1 LFRKYCFYATLVL
14 QYLFNGK
21 LLVVY
26 LFLFGHILL
35 EGDHR
40 TKKERSELMELFTIV
55 VMNPSKPSVNSL
67 SDSIRGELRHLHK
80 DQETL
85 QLSCEWHDKFAYIH
99 AQSSLTET
107 ERKKIARKM
116 MESLGI
122 VVANHVMKELEPEIL
137 RDLIKKEVKADS
149 AEELQQVEGYCNQF
163 LNGEGETAASSLEAG
178 ERRRS
183 LIAGQVT
190 AYFQENLELNLEGF
204 LRFRLHD
211 YMEEL
216 REVVIYAI
224 DEYTMDKQYQEFISL
239 LKYFVYIQ
247 EAKIPVAHL
256 IHKGGHE
263 FVILNDML
271 EPIDMNEFDSTFKL
285 EVLEKDINFED
296 MIVSTLI
303 TVSPAQIYIHTREP
317 DMPVIHTITQIF
329 EDRTRTC
336 SYCRMC
342 HSYLGEA
349 NKQDQL
355 YP

>member
-1 LFRKYCFYATLVL
+1 
-14 QYLFNGK
+14 
-21 LLVVY
+21 
-26 LFLFGHILL
+26 
-35 EGDHR
+35 
-40 TKKERSELMELFTIV
+40 MELFTIV
-55 VMNPSKPSVNSL
+55 VMNPSEPSVSSL
-67 SDSIRGELRHLHK
+67 NDSIHSELRHLHK
-80 DQETL
+80 DQEAL
-85 QLSCEWHDKFAYIH
+85 QLSCEWHDKYAYIH
-99 AQSSLTET
+99 IRSSMTET
-107 ERKKIARKM
+107 EKKKFSKKM
-116 MESLGI
+116 MESLGFA
-122 VVANHVMKELEPEIL
+122 VADHVMKELEPEIL
-137 RDLIKKEVKADS
+137 RELIKKEVKADT
-149 AEELQQVEGYCNQF
+149 AEDLKQVEGYCRQF
-163 LNGEGETAASSLEAG
+163 LYGEGETVASSVEAV
-178 ERRRS
+178 ERRRV

-190 AYFQENLELNLEGF
+190 AYFQEHAQLNLEGF
-204 LRFRLHD
+204 LRFRLCD

-224 DEYTMDKQYQEFISL
+224 DEYTMDQQYQEFISL

-263 FVILNDML
+263 FVILNDLL

-303 TVSPAQIYIHTREP
+303 TVSPAHIYIHTREP

-342 HSYLGEA
+342 HSYLGDA